1 MSVITVENL
10 LEQIETL
17 PVAERQQLITKLNHD
32 LNGGDLNGATP
43 QHKNGAV
50 QFNAKP
56 KSDFKYLKP
65 LPMPNYALCE
75 RWIAAHEHEYGGEW
89 IALDGDRLIAHDKN
103 GAVVFAAARA
113 DGCERPLVYFVIP
126 ADAPPF
132 I

>member
-10 LEQIETL
+10 LEQIEAL
-17 PVAERQQLITKLNHD
+17 PQVERQQLIAKLNNG
-32 LNGGDLNGATP
+32 LNGTSAAHT
-43 QHKNGAV
+43 NGAV
-50 QFNAKP
+50 QTKP
-56 KSDFKYLKP
+56 KPDFKYLKP

-103 GAVVFAAARA
+103 GDVVFATARA